1 MKKDAHLPQRKDDHL
16 RINLQE
22 DVQSKV
28 STGFERINLIPKAL
42 PDLEFSGIDTS
53 LDLFGKHLAAPI
65 LISSMTG
72 GTSAGAD
79 FNYKLSSAADQ
90 CGIAMGVGSQRAAIE
105 DPQLSE
111 TFNIRKFAPKALLF
125 ANLGAVQLNFGY
137 GIEECKKAV
146 DMLEADALYLHLNP
160 LQEALQPEGNHD
172 FSGLLPK
179 IEQICRSLPVPV
191 LVKEV
196 GWGIDLETAK
206 QLLEVGVVGIDVAGA
221 GGTSWAKV
229 EMHRQPE
236 TRSRKSAIKLAF
248 EDWGIPT
255 AQNLLQLRELE
266 GDPLIIASG
275 GLRDGV
281 DLAKSLTLGATLGGY
296 ARKFLLAANLGERE
310 LIDQIE
316 TIKTELRTAMF
327 ACGVSSLSE
336 WNISHLEGIERL

>member
-1 MKKDAHLPQRKDDHL
+1 M
-16 RINLQE
+16 I
-22 DVQSKV
+22 
-28 STGFERINLIPKAL
+28 STGFERIRLIPKTL
-42 PDLEFSGIDTS
+42 PDLDFDRIRQS
-53 LDLFGKHLAAPI
+53 LTLFGKHLAAPI

-72 GTSAGAD
+72 GTASGAA
-79 FNYKLSSAADQ
+79 FNRTLALAADQ

-111 TFNIRKFAPKALLF
+111 TFNIRKFAPGALLF
-125 ANLGAVQLNFGY
+125 ANLGAVQLNYGY
-137 GIEECKKAV
+137 GIDECKKAV

-172 FSGLLPK
+172 FSDLLPK

-196 GWGIDLETAK
+196 GWGIDLDTAK
-206 QLLEVGVVGIDVAGA
+206 QLLEVGVAGIDVAGA

-229 EMHRQPE
+229 EMHRQPD
-236 TRSRKSAIKLAF
+236 SKKAAIKLAF

-255 AQNLLQLRELE
+255 AKNLLQLCELE
-266 GDPLIIASG
+266 RDPLIIASG

-281 DLAKSLTLGATLGGY
+281 DLAKSLALGAKMGGF
-296 ARKFLLAANLGERE
+296 ARKFLLAANIGEQE
-310 LIDQIE
+310 LINQIE
-316 TIKTELRTAMF
+316 TIKTELQVAMF
-327 ACGVSSLSE
+327 ASGVSSLSE

>member
-1 MKKDAHLPQRKDDHL
+1 MRKDALLPQRKDDHL
-16 RINLQE
+16 RINLEE
-22 DVQSKV
+22 DVQSKI
-28 STGFERINLIPKAL
+28 STGFERIRLIPKSL
-42 PDLEFSGIDTS
+42 PDLDFDRIKSS
-53 LDLFGKHLAAPI
+53 LTLFDKHLAAPI

-72 GTSAGAD
+72 GTASGAA
-79 FNYKLSSAADQ
+79 FNRTLALAADQ

-125 ANLGAVQLNFGY
+125 ANLGAVQLNYGY
-137 GIEECKKAV
+137 GIEECKQAV

-179 IEQICRSLPVPV
+179 IEQLCRSLPVPV

-196 GWGIDLETAK
+196 GWGIDLHTAK
-206 QLLEVGVVGIDVAGA
+206 QLLEVGVAGIDVAGA

-229 EMHRQPE
+229 EMHRQPD
-236 TRSRKSAIKLAF
+236 SKKSAIKLAF

-255 AQNLLQLRELE
+255 AKNLLQLRELE

-275 GLRDGV
+275 GLQNGE
-281 DLAKSLTLGATLGGY
+281 DLAKSLALGAKMGGF
-296 ARKFLLAANLGERE
+296 ARKFLLAANIGERE
-310 LIDQIE
+310 LISQIE
-316 TIKTELRTAMF
+316 TIKAELQTAMF
-327 ACGVSSLSE
+327 VSGVSSLSE
-336 WNISHLEGIERL
+336 WNITHLEGIERL